1 MSNSN
6 SHTPDKNNSNQNK
19 NCINLNFNN
28 ISSESN
34 YNHNLLTSKDI
45 NKIIQEINE
54 PILIQKLPRPFS
66 VLLSSL
72 ELKDRIYN
80 SAFDPKKENFTVL
93 MIKVQIFC
101 GSEPFTKPRMI
112 KWKGYK
118 DQNPLLSRK
127 LYFGLQYRKLPME
140 SSIVFKVKHLKYN
153 KQYELAKHETVA
165 WANFRLFDH
174 NRRLKTGKKIKM
186 FKFFINIFV

>member
-1 MSNSN
+1 MPNSNSN
-6 SHTPDKNNSNQNK
+6 MPDKNNSGQNK
-19 NCINLNFNN
+19 NIL
-28 ISSESN
+28 SSESKSESKMN
-34 YNHNLLTSKDI
+34 DKCNPVTVSSKDI

-54 PILIQKLPRPFS
+54 PIFIQKLPRPFS
-66 VLLSSL
+66 LLLNNL

-101 GSEPFTKPRMI
+101 GSESFTDPRFE

-118 DQNPLLSRK
+118 DQNPLLNRK
-127 LYFGLQYRKLPME
+127 IYFDIQYRKLPME
-140 SSIVFKVKHLKYN
+140 ASIVFKVKLLQYN
-153 KQYELAKHETVA
+153 KQYKLAKHETVA

-174 NRRLKTGKKIKM
+174 NRRLKTGKNTK
-186 FKFFINIFV
+186 